1 MLEQLNTFFKKIF
14 SNEETIVFSFAILA
28 FFIVISFFGSVLTP
42 FMISI
47 VVAYLLVGLQKK
59 IQSYNV
65 NAEFSINY
73 YFYYF
78 YSYRCSLSDLVGSI
92 AIYSASSLC
101 LDVPNLFNNFLD
113 FISDLPAKFPD
124 LVSSDQIAIFFQAVS
139 EEIAFIAQNIVKS
152 SISGIQS
159 TITILLYII
168 LFPILVFFFLFD
180 RKNIIDGFLKII
192 PGKREMFTDIWA
204 EMDVQLSNYVRGK
217 TIEIFIVGVV
227 AAIIFSSLGLKYS
240 ALLSVLVGLSV
251 IIPYVGAFLVTIPV
265 VIVGL
270 LQFGLDTQ
278 FYILIGLYLLLQAL
292 DGNLLVPLIF
302 SETVKLHPVIIILAV
317 FIFGSMFGF
326 WGVFFSIPI
335 ATFIKAVWNAWPSS
349 AAFKSTFY
357 HFKNL
362 INMTFNF
369 TERHSL
375 MITPFSFTKK
385 VLLSTP
391 MYSLPYID
399 FNFITSKALHT
410 FSSGSDKSSNGNDCL
425 LLKFS

>member
-1 MLEQLNTFFKKIF
+1 MLNELNKVLKKIF
-14 SNEETIVFSFAILA
+14 SNEETIVFSLGILL
-28 FFIVISFFGSVLTP
+28 FFIIISYFGSILTP
-42 FMISI
+42 FLISV

-65 NAEFSINY
+65 GENVSLIITFSI
-73 YFYYF
+73 FIITGAA
-78 YSYRCSLSDLVGSI
+78 LIVWLVPLLYI
-92 AIYSASSLC
+92 QLQAFV

-113 FISDLPAKFPD
+113 FMSDLPAKFPE
-124 LVSSDQIAIFFQAVS
+124 LVSSEQIAVFFQAVS
-139 EEIAFIAQNIVKS
+139 EEISVIAQNIVKS

-180 RKNIIDGFLKII
+180 RKNIINGALKII
-192 PGKREMFTDIWA
+192 PGKREMFSNVWS
-204 EMDVQLSNYVRGK
+204 EMDIQLSNYVRGK
-217 TIEIFIVGVV
+217 TIEIFIVGIV

-270 LQFGLDTQ
+270 LQFGLGTQ
-278 FYILIGLYLLLQAL
+278 FYLLVGLYLLLQAL

-302 SETVKLHPVIIILAV
+302 SETVKLHPVVIILAV

-349 AAFKSTFY
+349 
-357 HFKNL
+357 
-362 INMTFNF
+362 I
-369 TERHSL
+369 E
-375 MITPFSFTKK
+375 
-385 VLLSTP
+385 
-391 MYSLPYID
+391 
-399 FNFITSKALHT
+399 
-410 FSSGSDKSSNGNDCL
+410 
-425 LLKFS
+425 

>member
-1 MLEQLNTFFKKIF
+1 MLDELNKVFKKIF
-14 SNEETIVFSFAILA
+14 SNEETIVFSLAILL
-28 FFIVISFFGSVLTP
+28 FFLIITYFGSILTP
-42 FMISI
+42 FLISV

-59 IQSYNV
+59 IQTYNIGQ
-65 NAEFSINY
+65 NTSLIITFSI
-73 YFYYF
+73 FIVTGAA
-78 YSYRCSLSDLVGSI
+78 LIVWLVPLLYI
-92 AIYSASSLC
+92 QLQAFI

-113 FISDLPAKFPD
+113 FMSDLPAKFPE
-124 LVSSDQIAIFFQAVS
+124 LVSSEQIAIFFQAVS
-139 EEIAFIAQNIVKS
+139 EEISVIAQNIIKS

-180 RKNIIDGFLKII
+180 RKNIIDGVLKII
-192 PGKREMFTDIWA
+192 PGKREMFSNVWA
-204 EMDVQLSNYVRGK
+204 EMDIQLSNYVRGK
-217 TIEIFIVGVV
+217 TIEIFIVGAV

-270 LQFGLDTQ
+270 LQFGLGTQ
-278 FYILIGLYLLLQAL
+278 FYLLVGLYLLLQAL

-302 SETVKLHPVIIILAV
+302 SETVKLHPVVIILAV

-349 AAFKSTFY
+349 V
-357 HFKNL
+357 
-362 INMTFNF
+362 
-369 TERHSL
+369 E
-375 MITPFSFTKK
+375 
-385 VLLSTP
+385 
-391 MYSLPYID
+391 
-399 FNFITSKALHT
+399 
-410 FSSGSDKSSNGNDCL
+410 
-425 LLKFS
+425 

>member
-1 MLEQLNTFFKKIF
+1 MLDELNKLLKKIF
-14 SNEETIVFSFAILA
+14 SNEETIVFSLAILL
-28 FFIVISFFGSVLTP
+28 FFVVIAYFGSILTP
-42 FMISI
+42 FLISV

-65 NAEFSINY
+65 SQNTSLIITFSI
-73 YFYYF
+73 FII
-78 YSYRCSLSDLVGSI
+78 SGATLVVWLVPLLYI
-92 AIYSASSLC
+92 QLQAFI

-113 FISDLPAKFPD
+113 FMSDLPAKFPE
-124 LVSSDQIAIFFQAVS
+124 LVSSEQIAIFFQAVS
-139 EEIAFIAQNIVKS
+139 EEISVIAQNIVKS

-180 RKNIIDGFLKII
+180 RKNIIDGMLKVI
-192 PGKREMFTDIWA
+192 PGKREIFSNVWT
-204 EMDVQLSNYVRGK
+204 EMDIQLSNYVRGK
-217 TIEIFIVGVV
+217 TIEIFIVGIV

-270 LQFGLDTQ
+270 LQFGLGTQ
-278 FYILIGLYLLLQAL
+278 FYLLVGLYLLLQAL

-302 SETVKLHPVIIILAV
+302 SETVKLHPVVIILAV

-335 ATFIKAVWNAWPSS
+335 ATFIKAVWNAWPS
-349 AAFKSTFY
+349 
-357 HFKNL
+357 
-362 INMTFNF
+362 
-369 TERHSL
+369 
-375 MITPFSFTKK
+375 
-385 VLLSTP
+385 
-391 MYSLPYID
+391 
-399 FNFITSKALHT
+399 ALE
-410 FSSGSDKSSNGNDCL
+410 
-425 LLKFS
+425 